1 MGKAG
6 LLFDPYD
13 VEEMRHKLS
22 LIIDSYLLRKE
33 LIEKDRRRVGGFTWE
48 KAANETYRILTD

>member
-1 MGKAG
+1 
-6 LLFDPYD
+6 
-13 VEEMRHKLS
+13 MRHKLS